1 MTKFQLGGRGSTSTW
16 EGMDCMN
23 CDLRTILTV
32 LFSLAA
38 LCRIENISIFATR
51 KHNNSNVEGANQTAT
66 ALLTLQGAG

>member
-1 MTKFQLGGRGSTSTW
+1 
-16 EGMDCMN
+16 MN